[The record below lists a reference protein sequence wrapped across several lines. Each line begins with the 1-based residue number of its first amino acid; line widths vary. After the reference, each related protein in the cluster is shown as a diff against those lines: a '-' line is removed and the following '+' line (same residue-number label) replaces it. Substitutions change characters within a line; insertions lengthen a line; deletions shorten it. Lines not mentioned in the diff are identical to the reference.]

1 MVMEAPALDR
11 FPDDFMQRPYEI
23 LEKYRKAGRVHHV
36 VFPHGADVWLVTRY
50 DDVRRLLSDPK
61 VSKDGRRMNELFAKH
76 TGTYVEGEKPD
87 VGFDDELSYH
97 MLNSDPPDHTRLRS
111 LVSKSFTLRRMEGF
125 RKRIHQL
132 VEEMLDTI
140 ADKKEVDLIA
150 EYAQPMPINIIC
162 DVLGIPFDDR
172 EMFARWAIQLVGAG
186 QPPEVVEAAS
196 RSVYEYGKQVI
207 AEKRKNPGDDMM
219 SVWAEG
225 SGEDHLTDTELIA
238 MIFLFT
244 VAGHITSQHTL
255 GNGVLNLLQNPAEL
269 DKLRADP
276 SIIPS
281 AIDELMRYDG
291 AVGVATFRFTAEEV
305 TIGDVTIPPDEI
317 MALSILSAHRDEERW
332 GPDANTLNVSRRP
345 NGVLGF
351 GHGIHFCIGQPLAK
365 IQTEVGLSRLL
376 ERFPHLRLTADP
388 ATLTWE
394 SSTLLR
400 GVQTVPVSIV
410 PEGA

>member
-1 MVMEAPALDR
+1 MVMEAPALER
-11 FPDDFMQRPYEI
+11 FPDDFMQDPYPI
-23 LEKYRKAGRVHHV
+23 LEKFRKAGRVHHV
-36 VFPHGADVWLVTRY
+36 IFPHGADVWLVTRY

-76 TGTYVEGEKPD
+76 MGVYVEGEKPD
-87 VGFDDELSYH
+87 VGFDDDLSYH

-111 LVSKSFTLRRMEGF
+111 LVSKSFTLRKMEGY
-125 RKRIHQL
+125 RPRIQQL

-140 ADKKEVDLIA
+140 AEKKEVDLVA
-150 EYAQPMPINIIC
+150 EYAQPLPINIIC

-196 RSVYEYGKQVI
+196 KSVYEYGMQVI
-207 AEKRKNPGDDMM
+207 KEKRRNPGDDMM
-219 SVWAEG
+219 SALAQG
-225 SGEDHLTDTELIA
+225 TGEDRLSDIELIA

-255 GNGVLNLLQNPAEL
+255 ANGVLSLLKHPDQLALLRENP
-269 DKLRADP
+269 
-276 SIIPS
+276 SMIPS

-317 MALSILSAHRDEERW
+317 MALSILSAHRDETRW
-332 GPDANTLNVSRRP
+332 GPDANELKVTRRP

-365 IQTEVGLSRLL
+365 IQTEVGLTRLL
-376 ERFPHLRLTADP
+376 ARFPHLRLTADP
-388 ATLTWE
+388 STLTWE

-400 GVQTVPVSIV
+400 GVQTVPVSVV